1 VISGLSGKNI
11 NNARVAAMPKFLPSC
26 NIVPM
31 KALKFH
37 TFLLPAAFI
46 MICGFLVS
54 CENSLDEIN
63 KITAKKIGVETA
75 KGVTIIYTIGSKT
88 KSRITAPLML
98 RHQEAIPYIEF
109 TKTIHADFF
118 DDSLRVESTMDAHY
132 AKYNETES
140 KVFLKDSVVVINTK
154 GDTLYCNEL
163 YWDRKRTGEEFYTDK
178 PVRIR
183 TRTEILDGDG
193 LDAPQDFHNWH
204 LINGRGIVRVSSSEF
219 PE

>member
-1 VISGLSGKNI
+1 
-11 NNARVAAMPKFLPSC
+11 MKFQ
-26 NIVPM
+26 
-31 KALKFH
+31 KFY
-37 TFLLPAAFI
+37 TGWLPASFI
-46 MICGFLVS
+46 FFSCFFIS
-54 CENSLDEIN
+54 CENSLEDIN
-63 KITAKKIGVETA
+63 KITAKGIGVETA

-98 RHQEAIPYIEF
+98 RHQETVPYIEF

-118 DDSLRVESTMDAHY
+118 NDSLGIESTMDAHY
-132 AKYNETES
+132 AKYNESES
-140 KVFLKDSVVVINTK
+140 RVFLKDSVVVINTK
-154 GDTLYCNEL
+154 GDTLYCREL
-163 YWDRKRTGEEFYTDK
+163 YWDRHRTGEEFYTDK

-204 LINGRGIVRVSSSEF
+204 LINGRGIVRVGASEF

>member
-1 VISGLSGKNI
+1 
-11 NNARVAAMPKFLPSC
+11 MKFQ
-26 NIVPM
+26 
-31 KALKFH
+31 KFY
-37 TFLLPAAFI
+37 TDWLPASFI
-46 MICGFLVS
+46 FCCCFFIS
-54 CENSLDEIN
+54 CENSLEDIN
-63 KITAKKIGVETA
+63 RITAKGIGVETA

-98 RHQEAIPYIEF
+98 RHQETVPYIEF

-118 DDSLRVESTMDAHY
+118 NDSLGIESTMDAHY
-132 AKYNETES
+132 AKYNESES
-140 KVFLKDSVVVINTK
+140 RVFLKDSVVVINTK
-154 GDTLYCNEL
+154 GDTLYCREL
-163 YWDRKRTGEEFYTDK
+163 YWDRHRTVEEFYTDK

-204 LINGRGIVRVSSSEF
+204 LINGRGIVRVGSSEF

>member
-1 VISGLSGKNI
+1 
-11 NNARVAAMPKFLPSC
+11 
-26 NIVPM
+26 M
-31 KALKFH
+31 KVLKFH
-37 TFLLPAAFI
+37 TSFFFTAVFLLTCLLI
-46 MICGFLVS
+46 S

-63 KITAKKIGVETA
+63 KVTAKKIGVETV
-75 KGVTIIYTIGSKT
+75 KGVTIIYSIGSET

-98 RHQEAIPYIEF
+98 RHEETLPYVEF

-118 DDSLRVESTMDAHY
+118 DDTLGIESKLDAHY
-132 AKYNETES
+132 AKYYETDS

-183 TRTEILDGDG
+183 TPTEILNGDG

-204 LINGRGIVRVSSSEF
+204 LINGRGIVRVKSSEF